1 MIYED
6 QPAFPATKAAT
17 QKGAAEWSG
26 MTRREHLAAMA
37 MQGILAS
44 GNFSDSPYD
53 DVAVQA
59 VAVQA
64 INYADALIEAFE
76 ME

>member
-44 GNFSDSPYD
+44 GNYSDSSYES
-53 DVAVQA
+53 VAFQA
-59 VAVQA
+59 LY
-64 INYADALIEAFE
+64 YADAIIELFE
-76 ME
+76 VE